1 MKFLL
6 ILICLMLTGCYD
18 EVEPDNISF
27 ITAVGIDKSKQNDKA
42 YEFTF
47 QYAKPTQISGGS
59 SIEGGKGKE
68 ILENISV
75 EAPTIYAAI
84 NTVNQ
89 VISKR
94 ISLSHVSLFVFS
106 EEIAREGIKNFTST
120 MSRSEE
126 IRPNIYLA
134 VAKDSASKYLEEVK
148 PAVEINPA
156 KYYRQ
161 KFEKDVFGGI
171 PDNSNNEFYFYEK
184 TKEKNAV
191 LPMAGVMK
199 ENEEKKNELQ
209 QKAEIN
215 EKSFEY
221 KIKNYFP
228 GQLAISEKNKS
239 EIIGMAIFKGDKM
252 IGEMGSI
259 EALLYN
265 MITDNFERAYTTFS
279 SEKTEIPMTIL
290 MQRGGKTKIKY
301 DKHQH
306 KCNIKLPLEGEFVSL
321 PADYITEQDI
331 EAFEKDVEKAITES
345 AYGLVEK
352 ITGEFNSDI
361 LGIGSSAKYSFL
373 TYSEFEAFKWEEKFP
388 TLSFEIDVDFKI
400 RRTGLTIRTDVK

>member
-1 MKFLL
+1 MKYLL
-6 ILICLMLTGCYD
+6 ILICFFLSGCYD

-27 ITAVGIDKSKQNDKA
+27 VTAVGIDKSKQDDKT

-59 SIEGGKGKE
+59 SIEGGKGGE
-68 ILENISV
+68 ILQNIAV

-84 NTVNQ
+84 NTANQ

-106 EEIAREGIKNFTST
+106 EEIAKDGIKNFTST

-134 VAKDSASKYLEEVK
+134 VAKDSAKKYLEEVK

-184 TKEKNAV
+184 TVEKNAV
-191 LPMAGVMK
+191 LPMAGVIQ

-209 QKAEIN
+209 KNAEIN
-215 EKSFEY
+215 DKSFEY

-228 GQLAISEKNKS
+228 GQLAISEENKS
-239 EIIGMAIFKGDKM
+239 EIIGMAVFKGDKM

-265 MITDNFERAYTTFS
+265 IMTDNFERAYTTFS
-279 SEKTEIPMTIL
+279 SEKTQIPMTIL
-290 MQRGGKTKIKY
+290 MQSGGKTKLKY
-301 DKHQH
+301 DKQQH
-306 KCNIKLPLEGEFVSL
+306 KCKIKLPLEGEFVSL

-331 EAFEKDVEKAITES
+331 DSFEKDVEAAIIES
-345 AYGLVEK
+345 AYSFLERTTK
-352 ITGEFNSDI
+352 ELDSDI
-361 LGIGSSAKYSFL
+361 LGIGAVAKYSFL
-373 TYSEFEAFKWEEKFP
+373 TYPEFEKFNWEEKFS